1 MTWDG
6 KLHQRTG
13 LDYTKVIK
21 ILKLLSINTTIKN
34 SVCNSIWNHEKR
46 GWVKQKKRFK
56 SWRAKQVG
64 EQKRIWNTGTQ
75 CKVLVEQELE
85 SQRER

>member
-46 GWVKQKKRFK
+46 GWVKQKKGLNHEELNRWGNK
-56 SWRAKQVG
+56 RESETLGHNAKF
-64 EQKRIWNTGTQ
+64 
-75 CKVLVEQELE
+75 
-85 SQRER
+85 